1 MSQFHYRAVTSQGQ
15 MQQGQLD
22 ADSREQVVAQLQ
34 QAGLIVLEIRKA
46 GRWELRLG
54 SQRLAGNLVLLFTQ
68 QLAALLA
75 AGIALDRAL
84 EIMTQLGQEP
94 RLTRL
99 IGNIH
104 QGLRGGKALSAVLAE
119 QQGFSDFYLSLIRA
133 AEAAGNLH
141 QGLEDLAFY
150 QERAQALKDKTLS
163 AFLYPLVLLLVSALS
178 LLVILTYVVPQFQQL
193 FSDMGKA
200 LPLPTQVV
208 IASAGFIRDWGLWL
222 LLALALGGVLLQR
235 QLKEPVFRLRWDS
248 WLLRLPLYG
257 ALVGKLEMAR
267 FSRSLGTLL
276 KSGVPLVKALQVAR
290 TSVGNFRL
298 GKALDDSAEGLK
310 EGQRLAGLL
319 KQQQVFPALAL
330 QMLQV
335 GEETGQ
341 LDKMLLKVA
350 GTYDREVETGIQ
362 RLLTVLEPLLIVG
375 LGMLIAAIIISIL
388 MAILSIND
396 LPL

>member
-68 QLAALLA
+68 QMAALLA

-133 AEAAGNLH
+133 AEAAGNLG

-257 ALVGKLEMAR
+257 TLLGKLEMAR

-290 TSVGNFRL
+290 TSVGNSRL
-298 GKALDDSAEGLK
+298 GKALDDSTEGLK

-341 LDKMLLKVA
+341 LDQMLLKVA

>member
-46 GRWELRLG
+46 SRWELRLG

-222 LLALALGGVLLQR
+222 LLVLALGGVLLQR

-298 GKALDDSAEGLK
+298 GKALDDSTEGLK

-341 LDKMLLKVA
+341 LDQMLLKVA

>member
-133 AEAAGNLH
+133 AEAAGNLG

-257 ALVGKLEMAR
+257 ALLGKLEMAR

-298 GKALDDSAEGLK
+298 GKALDDSTEGLK

-341 LDKMLLKVA
+341 LDQMLLKVA

>member
-133 AEAAGNLH
+133 AEAAGNLG

-257 ALVGKLEMAR
+257 TLLGKLEMAR

-298 GKALDDSAEGLK
+298 GKALDDSTEGLK

-341 LDKMLLKVA
+341 LDQMLLKVA